1 MVPYSAEPSSV
12 LCLSLAY
19 SIWEGKTA
27 ELQKGSLLRGSGNRK
42 VSSTDGSNMSPGNLT
57 VARDHHR
64 GLKSAW
70 VYCELWRTLLS
81 TSKPPEK
88 DILWLQDPLGRGLG
102 VKQSVVGGLGVNR
115 QREDESGV
123 ESCMQPATS

>member
-1 MVPYSAEPSSV
+1 MGGLREQ
-12 LCLSLAY
+12 
-19 SIWEGKTA
+19 EGL
-27 ELQKGSLLRGSGNRK
+27 LQGWLQHESWR
-42 VSSTDGSNMSPGNLT
+42 LT

-64 GLKSAW
+64 GPKSAW
-70 VYCELWRTLLS
+70 VCCELWRTLLS

-88 DILWLQDPLGRGLG
+88 DILWLQDPLGRGPG

-123 ESCMQPATS
+123 ESSMQPATS